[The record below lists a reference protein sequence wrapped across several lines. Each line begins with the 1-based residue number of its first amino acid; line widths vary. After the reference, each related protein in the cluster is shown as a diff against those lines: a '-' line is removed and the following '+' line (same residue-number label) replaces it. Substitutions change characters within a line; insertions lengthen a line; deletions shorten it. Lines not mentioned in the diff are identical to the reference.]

1 MIFLRPRL
9 WTRDFTLLISATVLG
24 AAGGIAGSFAL
35 SFLVYEETGSTL
47 AAALLIAINVVP
59 GFLVPLAAA
68 PFMDRLPRKPFLVG
82 GDAVNGALYAA
93 AGLYLL
99 RFDFTYTGYLCFSL
113 LLSSLSAFDSLAYNS
128 IFPRLIPE
136 GAEERG
142 YTVSSM
148 VYPVMQVVMA
158 PAAAW
163 LMEAAGVAAILIG
176 QGALSLLAA
185 CVESRIS
192 VREERRPGGEG
203 FSLRRWLG
211 DLRDAAAYLKG
222 ERGLLAIY
230 TYMAVTNGVASGYS
244 PLFVACFSAAPALY
258 SLFSAAEFAGRSIG
272 GAVRYRREIPRG
284 KRFKFAFF
292 VYNAYE
298 LMDATLLWLPYPLM
312 LVNRAA
318 AGYLGIGSATMR
330 LAAVQSY
337 IPDGMRSR
345 INAFEGV
352 MYYLGMGVFSLI
364 VGALGEVMNP
374 GAAVSVSALFAMA
387 VCWLTIFR
395 RRREVG
401 AVYDAEPE
409 TAA

>member
-24 AAGGIAGSFAL
+24 AAGGIAGSFVL

-47 AAALLIAINVVP
+47 AAALLIAINVAP

-364 VGALGEVMNP
+364 VGALGEVMSP

>member
-1 MIFLRPRL
+1 MKPKL

-35 SFLVYEETGSTL
+35 SFLVYRETGSTL

-59 GFLVPLAAA
+59 GFVVPLVAA

-82 GDAVNGALYAA
+82 GDAVDGLLYAA

-99 RFDFTYTGYLCFSL
+99 RHDFTYVGYLFFSL

-128 IFPRLIPE
+128 IFPKLIPE

-163 LMEAAGVAAILIG
+163 LMEAVGVAAILIG
-176 QGALSLLAA
+176 QGALSVLAA
-185 CVESRIS
+185 GIESRIS
-192 VREERRPGGEG
+192 VKEERRDGKG

-211 DLRDAAAYLKG
+211 DLRDAAAWLKK

-230 TYMAVTNGVASGYS
+230 TYMAVTNGVGNGYS
-244 PLFVACFSAAPALY
+244 ALLVAYFSTVPALY

-298 LMDATLLWLPYPLM
+298 LMDASLLWLPYPLM
-312 LVNRAA
+312 LLNRAA

-330 LAAVQSY
+330 LAAVQGY
-337 IPDGMRSR
+337 IPDEMRAR
-345 INAFEGV
+345 INAFES
-352 MYYLGMGVFSLI
+352 MLYCLGMGVFSLI
-364 VGALGEVMNP
+364 VGALGELMSP
-374 GAAVSVSALFAMA
+374 RAAVSVSALFTLA

-401 AVYDAEPE
+401 AVYDG
-409 TAA
+409 

>member
-1 MIFLRPRL
+1 MKPKL
-9 WTRDFTLLISATVLG
+9 WTRDFTLFISATVLG

-35 SFLVYEETGSTL
+35 SFLVYRETGSTL

-59 GFLVPLAAA
+59 GFVVPLVAS

-82 GDAVNGALYAA
+82 GDAVDGLLYAA

-99 RFDFTYTGYLCFSL
+99 RHDFTYVGYLFFSL

-128 IFPRLIPE
+128 IFPKLIPE

-163 LMEAAGVAAILIG
+163 LMEAVGVAAILIG
-176 QGALSLLAA
+176 QGALSVLAA
-185 CVESRIS
+185 GIESRIS
-192 VREERRPGGEG
+192 VKEERRDGKG

-211 DLRDAAAYLKG
+211 DLRDAAAWLKK

-230 TYMAVTNGVASGYS
+230 TYMAVTNGVGNGYS
-244 PLFVACFSAAPALY
+244 ALLVAYFSTVPALY
-258 SLFSAAEFAGRSIG
+258 SLFSVAEFAGRSIG

-298 LMDATLLWLPYPLM
+298 LMDASLLWLPYPLM
-312 LVNRAA
+312 LLNRAA

-330 LAAVQSY
+330 LAAVQGY
-337 IPDGMRSR
+337 IPDEMRAR
-345 INAFEGV
+345 INAFES
-352 MYYLGMGVFSLI
+352 MLYCLGMGVFSLI
-364 VGALGEVMNP
+364 VGALGELMSP
-374 GAAVSVSALFAMA
+374 RAAVSVSALFTLA

-401 AVYDAEPE
+401 AVYDG
-409 TAA
+409 

>member
-1 MIFLRPRL
+1 MIFLRPKL

-47 AAALLIAINVVP
+47 AAALLIAINVAP

-148 VYPVMQVVMA
+148 VYPVMQVVMT

-258 SLFSAAEFAGRSIG
+258 SLFSVAEFAGRSIG

-352 MYYLGMGVFSLI
+352 MYYLGMGVFSII

>member
-1 MIFLRPRL
+1 MIFLRPKL

-230 TYMAVTNGVASGYS
+230 TYMAVTNGVASGCS

-352 MYYLGMGVFSLI
+352 MYYLGMGVFSII
-364 VGALGEVMNP
+364 VGALGEVMSP

>member
-1 MIFLRPRL
+1 MIFLRPKL

-47 AAALLIAINVVP
+47 AAALLIAINVAP

-163 LMEAAGVAAILIG
+163 LMETAGVAAILIG

-352 MYYLGMGVFSLI
+352 MYYLGMGVFSII
-364 VGALGEVMNP
+364 VGALGEVMSP

-409 TAA
+409 TAD

>member
-1 MIFLRPRL
+1 MKPKL

-35 SFLVYEETGSTL
+35 SFLVYRETGSTL

-59 GFLVPLAAA
+59 GFVVPLVAS

-82 GDAVNGALYAA
+82 GDAVDGLLYAA

-99 RFDFTYTGYLCFSL
+99 RHDFTYVGYLFFSL

-128 IFPRLIPE
+128 IFPKLIPE

-163 LMEAAGVAAILIG
+163 LMEAVGVAAILIG
-176 QGALSLLAA
+176 QGALSVLAA
-185 CVESRIS
+185 AIESRIS
-192 VREERRPGGEG
+192 VREERRGGGEG

-211 DLRDAAAYLKG
+211 DLRDAAAWLKK

-230 TYMAVTNGVASGYS
+230 TYMAVTNGVGNGYS
-244 PLFVACFSAAPALY
+244 SLLVAYFSAVPALY
-258 SLFSAAEFAGRSIG
+258 SLFSVAEFAGRSIG

-298 LMDATLLWLPYPLM
+298 LMDASLLWLPYPLM
-312 LVNRAA
+312 LLNRAA

-330 LAAVQSY
+330 LAAVQGY
-337 IPDGMRSR
+337 IPDEMRAR
-345 INAFEGV
+345 INAFES
-352 MYYLGMGVFSLI
+352 MLYCLGMGVFSLI
-364 VGALGEVMNP
+364 VGALGELMSP
-374 GAAVSVSALFAMA
+374 RAAVSVSALFTLA

-401 AVYDAEPE
+401 AVYDG
-409 TAA
+409 

>member
-1 MIFLRPRL
+1 MRPKL

-47 AAALLIAINVVP
+47 AAALLIAINVAP

-99 RFDFTYTGYLCFSL
+99 RFDFTYTGYICFSL

-244 PLFVACFSAAPALY
+244 PLFVACFSAAPALC
-258 SLFSAAEFAGRSIG
+258 SLFSAAEFTGRSIG

-352 MYYLGMGVFSLI
+352 MYYLGMGVFSII
-364 VGALGEVMNP
+364 VGALGEVMSP

>member
-1 MIFLRPRL
+1 MKPKL

-35 SFLVYEETGSTL
+35 SFLVYRETGSTL

-59 GFLVPLAAA
+59 GFVVPLVAA

-82 GDAVNGALYAA
+82 GDAVDGLLYAA

-99 RFDFTYTGYLCFSL
+99 RHDFTYVGYLFFSL

-128 IFPRLIPE
+128 IFPKLIPE

-163 LMEAAGVAAILIG
+163 LMEAVGVAAILIG
-176 QGALSLLAA
+176 QGALSVLAA
-185 CVESRIS
+185 AIESRIS
-192 VREERRPGGEG
+192 VREERRGDGKG

-211 DLRDAAAYLKG
+211 DLRDAAAWLKK

-230 TYMAVTNGVASGYS
+230 TYMAVTNGVGNGYS
-244 PLFVACFSAAPALY
+244 ALLVAYFSTVPALY
-258 SLFSAAEFAGRSIG
+258 SLFSVAEFAGRSIG
-272 GAVRYRREIPRG
+272 GAVRYKREIPRG

-298 LMDATLLWLPYPLM
+298 LMDASLLWLPYPLM
-312 LVNRAA
+312 LLNRAA

-330 LAAVQSY
+330 LAAVQGY
-337 IPDGMRSR
+337 IPDEMRAR
-345 INAFEGV
+345 INAFES
-352 MYYLGMGVFSLI
+352 MLYCLGMGVFSLI
-364 VGALGEVMNP
+364 VGALGELMSP
-374 GAAVSVSALFAMA
+374 RAAVSVSALFTLA

-401 AVYDAEPE
+401 AVYDG
-409 TAA
+409 

>member
-1 MIFLRPRL
+1 MIFLRPKL

-158 PAAAW
+158 PDAAW

-258 SLFSAAEFAGRSIG
+258 SLFSVAEFAGRSIG

-352 MYYLGMGVFSLI
+352 MYYLGMGVFSII

>member
-1 MIFLRPRL
+1 MIFLRPKL
-9 WTRDFTLLISATVLG
+9 WTRDFTLLISAKVLG

-47 AAALLIAINVVP
+47 AAALLIAINVAP

-128 IFPRLIPE
+128 IFLRLIPE

-244 PLFVACFSAAPALY
+244 PLFVACFSAAPALC
-258 SLFSAAEFAGRSIG
+258 SLFSVAEFAGRSIG

-337 IPDGMRSR
+337 IPDGMRAR
-345 INAFEGV
+345 INAFES
-352 MYYLGMGVFSLI
+352 MLYYMGMGVFSLI
-364 VGALGEVMNP
+364 VGALGEVMSP

>member
-1 MIFLRPRL
+1 
-9 WTRDFTLLISATVLG
+9 
-24 AAGGIAGSFAL
+24 
-35 SFLVYEETGSTL
+35 
-47 AAALLIAINVVP
+47 
-59 GFLVPLAAA
+59 
-68 PFMDRLPRKPFLVG
+68 
-82 GDAVNGALYAA
+82 
-93 AGLYLL
+93 
-99 RFDFTYTGYLCFSL
+99 
-113 LLSSLSAFDSLAYNS
+113 
-128 IFPRLIPE
+128 
-136 GAEERG
+136 
-142 YTVSSM
+142 
-148 VYPVMQVVMA
+148 MA
-158 PAAAW
+158 
-163 LMEAAGVAAILIG
+163 
-176 QGALSLLAA
+176 
-185 CVESRIS
+185 
-192 VREERRPGGEG
+192 RRPAGISRGPPG
-203 FSLRRWLG
+203 RSLW
-211 DLRDAAAYLKG
+211 K
-222 ERGLLAIY
+222 
-230 TYMAVTNGVASGYS
+230 
-244 PLFVACFSAAPALY
+244 
-258 SLFSAAEFAGRSIG
+258 SLAEFAGRSIG

-364 VGALGEVMNP
+364 VGALGEVMSP

>member
-1 MIFLRPRL
+1 MIFLRPKL

-258 SLFSAAEFAGRSIG
+258 SLFSAAEFAGRSLG
-272 GAVRYRREIPRG
+272 GAVRYRREIPHG
-284 KRFKFAFF
+284 KRYKFAFF

-312 LVNRAA
+312 LLNRAA

-337 IPDGMRSR
+337 IPDGMRAR
-345 INAFEGV
+345 INAFES
-352 MYYLGMGVFSLI
+352 MLYYMGMGVFSLI
-364 VGALGEVMNP
+364 VGALGELMSP
-374 GAAVSVSALFAMA
+374 RAAVSVSALFTLA

-401 AVYDAEPE
+401 AVYDGAPAEK
-409 TAA
+409 

>member
-1 MIFLRPRL
+1 MIFLRPKL

-244 PLFVACFSAAPALY
+244 PLFVACFSAAPALC
-258 SLFSAAEFAGRSIG
+258 SLFSVAEFAGRSIG

-337 IPDGMRSR
+337 IPDGMRAR
-345 INAFEGV
+345 INAFES
-352 MYYLGMGVFSLI
+352 MLYYMGMGVFSLI
-364 VGALGEVMNP
+364 VGALGELMSP
-374 GAAVSVSALFAMA
+374 RAAVSVSALFTLA

-401 AVYDAEPE
+401 AVYDGAPAEK
-409 TAA
+409 

>member
-1 MIFLRPRL
+1 MIFLRPKL

-244 PLFVACFSAAPALY
+244 PLFVAYFSAAPALC

-298 LMDATLLWLPYPLM
+298 LMDAALLWLPYPLM

-364 VGALGEVMNP
+364 VGALGEVMSP

-401 AVYDAEPE
+401 VVYDAEPE

>member
-1 MIFLRPRL
+1 MIFLRPKL

-148 VYPVMQVVMA
+148 VYPVMQVVMT

-230 TYMAVTNGVASGYS
+230 TYMAVTNGVASGCS

-364 VGALGEVMNP
+364 VGALGEVMSP

>member
-1 MIFLRPRL
+1 MIFLRPKL

-99 RFDFTYTGYLCFSL
+99 RFDFTYTGYICFSL

-230 TYMAVTNGVASGYS
+230 TYMAVTNGVASGCS

-352 MYYLGMGVFSLI
+352 MYYLGMGVFSII
-364 VGALGEVMNP
+364 VGALGEVMSP

>member
-1 MIFLRPRL
+1 MKPKL

-35 SFLVYEETGSTL
+35 SFLVYRETGSTL

-59 GFLVPLAAA
+59 GFIVPLVAA

-82 GDAVNGALYAA
+82 GDAVDGLLYAA
-93 AGLYLL
+93 AGFYLL
-99 RFDFTYTGYLCFSL
+99 GHDFTYVGYLFFSL

-128 IFPRLIPE
+128 IFPKLIPE

-163 LMEAAGVAAILIG
+163 LMEAVGVAAILIG
-176 QGALSLLAA
+176 QGALSVLAA
-185 CVESRIS
+185 CIESRIC
-192 VREERRPGGEG
+192 VKEERRGGEG

-211 DLRDAAAYLKG
+211 DLRDAAAWLKK

-230 TYMAVTNGVASGYS
+230 SYMAVTNGVGNGYS
-244 PLFVACFSAAPALY
+244 SLLVAYFSAAPALY
-258 SLFSAAEFAGRSIG
+258 SLFSVAEFAGRSLG

-284 KRFKFAFF
+284 KRFKYAFF

-298 LMDATLLWLPYPLM
+298 LMDASLLWLPYPLM
-312 LVNRAA
+312 LLNRAA

-330 LAAVQSY
+330 LAAVQGY
-337 IPDGMRSR
+337 IPDEMRAR
-345 INAFEGV
+345 INAFES
-352 MYYLGMGVFSLI
+352 MLYYLCMGVFSLI
-364 VGALGEVMNP
+364 VGALGELMSP
-374 GAAVSVSALFAMA
+374 RTAVSVSALFTLA

-401 AVYDAEPE
+401 AVYDG
-409 TAA
+409 

>member
-1 MIFLRPRL
+1 MKPKL

-35 SFLVYEETGSTL
+35 SFLVYRETGSTL

-59 GFLVPLAAA
+59 GFIVPLVAA

-82 GDAVNGALYAA
+82 GDAVNGLLYAA

-99 RFDFTYTGYLCFSL
+99 RHDFTYVGYLFFSL

-128 IFPRLIPE
+128 IFPKLIPE

-148 VYPVMQVVMA
+148 VYPVMQVLMA

-163 LMEAAGVAAILIG
+163 LMEAVGVAAILIG
-176 QGALSLLAA
+176 QGALSVLAA
-185 CVESRIS
+185 CIESRIS
-192 VREERRPGGEG
+192 VKEERRDGKG

-211 DLRDAAAYLKG
+211 DLRDAAAWLKK

-230 TYMAVTNGVASGYS
+230 TYMAVTNGVGNGYS
-244 PLFVACFSAAPALY
+244 ALLVAYFSAVPALY
-258 SLFSAAEFAGRSIG
+258 SLFSAAEFAGRSLG

-298 LMDATLLWLPYPLM
+298 LMDASLLWLPYPLM
-312 LVNRAA
+312 LLNRAA

-330 LAAVQSY
+330 LAAVQGY
-337 IPDGMRSR
+337 IPDGMRAR
-345 INAFEGV
+345 INAFES
-352 MYYLGMGVFSLI
+352 MLYCLGMGVFSLI
-364 VGALGEVMNP
+364 VGALGELMSP
-374 GAAVSVSALFAMA
+374 RAAVSVSALFTLA

-401 AVYDAEPE
+401 AVYDG
-409 TAA
+409 

>member
-1 MIFLRPRL
+1 MIFLRPKL

-318 AGYLGIGSATMR
+318 AGYLGIGSETMR

-352 MYYLGMGVFSLI
+352 MYYLGMGVFSII
-364 VGALGEVMNP
+364 VGALGEVMSP

-395 RRREVG
+395 RRCEVG

-409 TAA
+409 TAD

>member
-1 MIFLRPRL
+1 MRPKL

-185 CVESRIS
+185 CV
-192 VREERRPGGEG
+192 
-203 FSLRRWLG
+203 
-211 DLRDAAAYLKG
+211 
-222 ERGLLAIY
+222 
-230 TYMAVTNGVASGYS
+230 
-244 PLFVACFSAAPALY
+244 
-258 SLFSAAEFAGRSIG
+258 
-272 GAVRYRREIPRG
+272 
-284 KRFKFAFF
+284 
-292 VYNAYE
+292 
-298 LMDATLLWLPYPLM
+298 
-312 LVNRAA
+312 
-318 AGYLGIGSATMR
+318 
-330 LAAVQSY
+330 
-337 IPDGMRSR
+337 
-345 INAFEGV
+345 
-352 MYYLGMGVFSLI
+352 
-364 VGALGEVMNP
+364 
-374 GAAVSVSALFAMA
+374 
-387 VCWLTIFR
+387 
-395 RRREVG
+395 
-401 AVYDAEPE
+401 
-409 TAA
+409 

>member
-47 AAALLIAINVVP
+47 AAALLIAINVAP

-128 IFPRLIPE
+128 VFPRLIPE

-244 PLFVACFSAAPALY
+244 PLFVAYFSAAPALY

-352 MYYLGMGVFSLI
+352 MYYLGMGVFSII
-364 VGALGEVMNP
+364 VGALGEVMSP

>member
-47 AAALLIAINVVP
+47 AAALLIAINVAP

-230 TYMAVTNGVASGYS
+230 TYMAVTNGVASGCS
-244 PLFVACFSAAPALY
+244 PLFVAYFSAAPALY

-352 MYYLGMGVFSLI
+352 MYYLGMGVFSII
-364 VGALGEVMNP
+364 VGALGEVMSP

>member
-1 MIFLRPRL
+1 MKPKL

-35 SFLVYEETGSTL
+35 SFLVYRETGSTL

-59 GFLVPLAAA
+59 GFVVPLVAA

-82 GDAVNGALYAA
+82 GDAVDGLLYAA

-99 RFDFTYTGYLCFSL
+99 RHDFTYVGYLFFSL

-128 IFPRLIPE
+128 IFPKLIPE

-163 LMEAAGVAAILIG
+163 LMEAVGVAAILIG
-176 QGALSLLAA
+176 QGALSVLAA
-185 CVESRIS
+185 GIESRIS
-192 VREERRPGGEG
+192 VKEERRDGKG

-211 DLRDAAAYLKG
+211 DLRDAAAWLKK

-230 TYMAVTNGVASGYS
+230 TYMAVTNGVGNGYS
-244 PLFVACFSAAPALY
+244 ALLVAYFSTVPALY
-258 SLFSAAEFAGRSIG
+258 SLFSVAEFAGRSLG
-272 GAVRYRREIPRG
+272 GAVRYKREIPRA

-298 LMDATLLWLPYPLM
+298 LMDASLLWLPYPLM
-312 LVNRAA
+312 LLNRAA

-330 LAAVQSY
+330 LAAVQGY
-337 IPDGMRSR
+337 IPDEMRAR
-345 INAFEGV
+345 INAFES
-352 MYYLGMGVFSLI
+352 MLYCLGMGVFSLI
-364 VGALGEVMNP
+364 VGALGELMSP
-374 GAAVSVSALFAMA
+374 RAAVSVSALFTLA

-401 AVYDAEPE
+401 AVYDG
-409 TAA
+409 

>member
-1 MIFLRPRL
+1 MIFLRPKL

-222 ERGLLAIY
+222 EHGLLAIY

-258 SLFSAAEFAGRSIG
+258 SLFSVAEFAGRSIG

-364 VGALGEVMNP
+364 VGALGEVMSP
-374 GAAVSVSALFAMA
+374 GAAVSVSALFAMG
-387 VCWLTIFR
+387 VCWLTIVR

>member
-1 MIFLRPRL
+1 MRPKL

-203 FSLRRWLG
+203 FSLRHWLG

-352 MYYLGMGVFSLI
+352 MYYLGMGVFSII
-364 VGALGEVMNP
+364 VGALGEVMSP

>member
-1 MIFLRPRL
+1 MIFLRPKL

-185 CVESRIS
+185 CVESRLS
-192 VREERRPGGEG
+192 VREERRTGGEG

-230 TYMAVTNGVASGYS
+230 TYMAVTNGVASGCS

-258 SLFSAAEFAGRSIG
+258 SLFSVAEFAGRSIG

-352 MYYLGMGVFSLI
+352 MYYLGMGVFSII
-364 VGALGEVMNP
+364 VGALGEVMSP

>member
-1 MIFLRPRL
+1 MRPKL

-128 IFPRLIPE
+128 VFPRLIPE

-244 PLFVACFSAAPALY
+244 PLFVAYFSAAPALY

-292 VYNAYE
+292 VYKAYE

-352 MYYLGMGVFSLI
+352 MYYLGMGAFSII
-364 VGALGEVMNP
+364 VGALGEVMSP

>member
-1 MIFLRPRL
+1 MRPKL

-47 AAALLIAINVVP
+47 AAALLIAINVAP
-59 GFLVPLAAA
+59 GFLVTLAAA

-82 GDAVNGALYAA
+82 GDAVNGARYAA

-192 VREERRPGGEG
+192 VREELRPGGEG

-258 SLFSAAEFAGRSIG
+258 SLFSVAEFAGRSIG

-364 VGALGEVMNP
+364 VGALGEVMSP

>member
-1 MIFLRPRL
+1 MIFLRPKL

-163 LMEAAGVAAILIG
+163 LMEAAGVEAILIG

-272 GAVRYRREIPRG
+272 GAVRYRGEIPRG

-364 VGALGEVMNP
+364 VGALGEVMSP

>member
-1 MIFLRPRL
+1 MIFLRPKL

-68 PFMDRLPRKPFLVG
+68 PFMDGLPRIPFLVG
-82 GDAVNGALYAA
+82 GEAVIGALYAA

-148 VYPVMQVVMA
+148 VYPVMQVVMT

-244 PLFVACFSAAPALY
+244 PLFVAYFSAAPALY
-258 SLFSAAEFAGRSIG
+258 SLFSVAEFAGRSIG

-364 VGALGEVMNP
+364 VGALGEVMSP

>member
-47 AAALLIAINVVP
+47 AAALLIAINVAP

-330 LAAVQSY
+330 LAAVQSH

-364 VGALGEVMNP
+364 VGALGEVMSP

>member
-1 MIFLRPRL
+1 MIFLRPKL
-9 WTRDFTLLISATVLG
+9 WTRDFTLLISAKVLG

-364 VGALGEVMNP
+364 VGALGEVMSP

>member
-1 MIFLRPRL
+1 MKPKL

-35 SFLVYEETGSTL
+35 SFLVYRETGSTL

-59 GFLVPLAAA
+59 GFVVPLVAA

-82 GDAVNGALYAA
+82 GDAVDGLLYAA

-99 RFDFTYTGYLCFSL
+99 RHDFTYVGYLFFSL

-128 IFPRLIPE
+128 IFPKLIPE

-163 LMEAAGVAAILIG
+163 LMEAVGVAAILIG
-176 QGALSLLAA
+176 QGALSVLAA
-185 CVESRIS
+185 GIESRIS
-192 VREERRPGGEG
+192 VKEERRDGKG

-211 DLRDAAAYLKG
+211 DLRDAAAWLKK

-230 TYMAVTNGVASGYS
+230 TYMAVTNGVGNGYS
-244 PLFVACFSAAPALY
+244 ALLVAYFSTAPALY
-258 SLFSAAEFAGRSIG
+258 SLFSVAEFAGRSIG

-298 LMDATLLWLPYPLM
+298 LMDASLLWLPYPLM
-312 LVNRAA
+312 LLNRAA

-330 LAAVQSY
+330 LAAVQGY
-337 IPDGMRSR
+337 IPDEMRAR
-345 INAFEGV
+345 INAFEG
-352 MYYLGMGVFSLI
+352 MLYCLGMGVFSLI
-364 VGALGEVMNP
+364 VGALGELMSP
-374 GAAVSVSALFAMA
+374 RAAVSVSALFTLA

-401 AVYDAEPE
+401 AVYDG
-409 TAA
+409 